1 VARCVYH
8 TTVQVPIRNREKINR
23 LAQLLLEYPLG
34 ISQLPFQ
41 GACRQPRQVHV
52 VVAVRLKRHARAL
65 HLKDLSPTQ
74 KPWFADGGGIHK
86 EIGLYSGFKKKWV
99 GDFVG

>member
-1 VARCVYH
+1 VYH
-8 TTVQVPIRNREKINR
+8 TAIQVPIRNRKEINW
-23 LAQLLLEYPLG
+23 LAQSVLKYPLG

-41 GACRQPRQVHV
+41 GACWQPRQVHV

-65 HLKDLSPTQ
+65 HLEDLNPTQ
-74 KPWFADGGGIHK
+74 KPWFANGGGINK
-86 EIGLYSGFKKKWV
+86 EIGSYSGFKEKWV